1 MVPMCRLSCLRP
13 CCRRLKD
20 KTLHFDTMKKIL
32 LALCVLLSLNMQARV
47 EPELNKHVSKLYT
60 TLYLLSEMYVDSV
73 DNKQMVDEAIDAMI
87 KELDPHSDYMT
98 AEEVAEMNEP
108 LQGGFDGIGIS
119 FNMMNDTLFIV
130 EVIVGGPSEKVGLQ
144 AGDRIMKV
152 NGENIAGVKMS
163 SKEVMKRLKGPKGTK
178 VEVSVKR
185 RNQKEWIDFTIVRDK
200 IPMYSLDAAFML
212 SRNIGYIKISRFG
225 ATTMDEYH
233 EAFKE
238 LQAQGMKQLILDL
251 QSNGGGYMSTAISL
265 ADEFLGKGSCIVYTE
280 GLHSPRQEAMAS
292 DKGDFEEGNLV
303 VLIDEF
309 SASSSEI
316 VSGAVQDWDRGL
328 IVGRRSFGKGLV
340 QRMLPLSDG
349 TVIKLTVSRYHTPS
363 GRCIQKPYDGGEEA
377 YGKDL
382 IDRYNRGEMISADS
396 IHFPDSLKYS
406 TLVKG
411 RAVYGG
417 GGIMPD
423 VFVPMDTTRFTPLHR
438 LLVNRGILNRFAL
451 SYVDDHRSDLKT
463 KYPQAEDFIDKYEVS
478 DEMIADMMAMAEA
491 EKVKIK
497 DEDRNSDKTVLKL
510 QTKAYMARDLYKT
523 AAYYQ
528 VMVPENEALQKA
540 LEILNSAKL
549 RKEYGLK

>member
-1 MVPMCRLSCLRP
+1 
-13 CCRRLKD
+13 
-20 KTLHFDTMKKIL
+20 
-32 LALCVLLSLNMQARV
+32 
-47 EPELNKHVSKLYT
+47 
-60 TLYLLSEMYVDSV
+60 
-73 DNKQMVDEAIDAMI
+73 
-87 KELDPHSDYMT
+87 
-98 AEEVAEMNEP
+98 
-108 LQGGFDGIGIS
+108 
-119 FNMMNDTLFIV
+119 
-130 EVIVGGPSEKVGLQ
+130 
-144 AGDRIMKV
+144 
-152 NGENIAGVKMS
+152 
-163 SKEVMKRLKGPKGTK
+163 
-178 VEVSVKR
+178 
-185 RNQKEWIDFTIVRDK
+185 
-200 IPMYSLDAAFML
+200 
-212 SRNIGYIKISRFG
+212 
-225 ATTMDEYH
+225 
-233 EAFKE
+233 
-238 LQAQGMKQLILDL
+238 
-251 QSNGGGYMSTAISL
+251 MSTAISL

-396 IHFPDSLKYS
+396 IHFPDSLKFS

-510 QTKAYMARDLYKT
+510 QTKAYMARDLYRT

-528 VMVPENEALQKA
+528 VMAPENEALQKA

>member
-1 MVPMCRLSCLRP
+1 MTLYGVRIETCEFNFRRFVQGDFNAGFFCR
-13 CCRRLKD
+13 KGAD
-20 KTLHFDTMKKIL
+20 IL
-32 LALCVLLSLNMQARV
+32 LFAACPVKEIGKDRHLIFLETVCDVQRLEADRSAARAGQQEALVGILNEKDSAFTVNRFQNFRFLKIRCSLKVHFSGNFCR
-47 EPELNKHVSKLYT
+47 NIFCSGKKF
-60 TLYLLSEMYVDSV
+60 
-73 DNKQMVDEAIDAMI
+73 
-87 KELDPHSDYMT
+87 
-98 AEEVAEMNEP
+98 
-108 LQGGFDGIGIS
+108 LQ
-119 FNMMNDTLFIV
+119 
-130 EVIVGGPSEKVGLQ
+130 
-144 AGDRIMKV
+144 DRIGFYRLDNDQSGTPMDPFENV
-152 NGENIAGVKMS
+152 RTDTGGE
-163 SKEVMKRLKGPKGTK
+163 
-178 VEVSVKR
+178 
-185 RNQKEWIDFTIVRDK
+185 
-200 IPMYSLDAAFML
+200 
-212 SRNIGYIKISRFG
+212 
-225 ATTMDEYH
+225 
-233 EAFKE
+233 
-238 LQAQGMKQLILDL
+238 
-251 QSNGGGYMSTAISL
+251 
-265 ADEFLGKGSCIVYTE
+265 C
-280 GLHSPRQEAMAS
+280 
-292 DKGDFEEGNLV
+292 
-303 VLIDEF
+303 
-309 SASSSEI
+309 
-316 VSGAVQDWDRGL
+316 
-328 IVGRRSFGKGLV
+328 
-340 QRMLPLSDG
+340 LPG
-349 TVIKLTVSRYHTPS
+349 HTPS

-478 DEMIADMMAMAEA
+478 DEMIADMMALAEA

>member
-1 MVPMCRLSCLRP
+1 MVPMCRISCLRP

-20 KTLHFDTMKKIL
+20 KTLQFNTMKKIL

-265 ADEFLGKGSCIVYTE
+265 ADEFLGEGSCIVYTE
-280 GLHSPRQEAMAS
+280 GLHSPRQEAVAS

-438 LLVNRGILNRFAL
+438 LLVNKGVLNHFAL

-491 EKVKIK
+491 DRVKIK

-528 VMVPENEALQKA
+528 VMAPENEALQKA

>member
-1 MVPMCRLSCLRP
+1 
-13 CCRRLKD
+13 
-20 KTLHFDTMKKIL
+20 MKKIL

-265 ADEFLGKGSCIVYTE
+265 ADEFLGEGSCIVYTE
-280 GLHSPRQEAMAS
+280 GLHSPRQEAVAS

-438 LLVNRGILNRFAL
+438 LLVNKGVLNHFAL

-491 EKVKIK
+491 DRVKIK

-528 VMVPENEALQKA
+528 VMAPENEALQKA

>member
-1 MVPMCRLSCLRP
+1 MKNPKIR
-13 CCRRLKD
+13 
-20 KTLHFDTMKKIL
+20 MKKSIVI
-32 LALCVLLSLNMQARV
+32 CLLSLLMPFFLSAQQQADAAFAQHAR
-47 EPELNKHVSKLYT
+47 KMYS
-60 TLYLLSEMYVDSV
+60 TLYVLSEMYVDTV
-73 DNKQMVDEAIDAMI
+73 NAKALTDKAIDAMI

-98 AEEVAEMNEP
+98 AEELAEMNEP

-119 FNMMNDTLFIV
+119 FNMMNDTLFVV

-152 NGENIAGVKMS
+152 DGENIAGVKMS

-178 VEVSVKR
+178 VTISVKR
-185 RNQKEWIDFTIVRDK
+185 RGQKELIDFVIVRDK
-200 IPMYSLDAAFML
+200 IPMYSVDASFML
-212 SRNIGYIKISRFG
+212 DKNVAYIKISRFG

-233 EAFKE
+233 QAFKE
-238 LQAQGMKQLILDL
+238 LQAQGMKHLILDL
-251 QSNGGGYMSTAISL
+251 QSNGGGYMSTAIDL
-265 ADEFLGKGSCIVYTE
+265 ADEFLTAGKCIVYTE
-280 GLHSPRQEAMAS
+280 GLHSPRQQANAS
-292 DKGDFEEGNLV
+292 AKGAFEEGNLV

-340 QRMLPLSDG
+340 QRMLPLGDG

-363 GRCIQKPYDGGEEA
+363 GRCIQKPYGDGDEA
-377 YGKDL
+377 YAKDL
-382 IDRYNRGEMISADS
+382 VDRYNRGEMISADS
-396 IHFPDSLKYS
+396 IHFPDSLKYH
-406 TLVKG
+406 TLTKQRV
-411 RAVYGG
+411 VYGG

-438 LLVNRGILNRFAL
+438 LLVNRGVLNRYCL
-451 SYVDDHRSDLKT
+451 NYVDNHRSELKT
-463 KYPQAEDFIDKYEVS
+463 AYPEADIFIDKFEVS
-478 DEMIADMMAMAEA
+478 DEMINEMIALAEA
-491 EKVKIK
+491 EKITIK
-497 DEDRNSDKTVLKL
+497 DEDRASDKTVLKL

-528 VMVPENEALQKA
+528 VMAPENEALQKA
-540 LEILNSAKL
+540 LEILKSAKL

>member
-1 MVPMCRLSCLRP
+1 MKNPKIR
-13 CCRRLKD
+13 
-20 KTLHFDTMKKIL
+20 MKKSIVI
-32 LALCVLLSLNMQARV
+32 CLLSLLMPFFLSAQQQADAAFAQHAR
-47 EPELNKHVSKLYT
+47 KMYS
-60 TLYLLSEMYVDSV
+60 TLYVLSEMYVDTV
-73 DNKQMVDEAIDAMI
+73 NAKALTDKAIDAMI

-98 AEEVAEMNEP
+98 AEELAEMNEP

-119 FNMMNDTLFIV
+119 FNMMNDTLFVV

-152 NGENIAGVKMS
+152 DGENIAGVKMS

-178 VEVSVKR
+178 VTISVKR
-185 RNQKEWIDFTIVRDK
+185 RGQKELIDFVIVRDK
-200 IPMYSLDAAFML
+200 IPMYSVDASFML
-212 SRNIGYIKISRFG
+212 DKNVAYIKISRFG

-233 EAFKE
+233 QAFKE
-238 LQAQGMKQLILDL
+238 LQAQGMKHLILDL
-251 QSNGGGYMSTAISL
+251 QSNGGGYMSTAIDL
-265 ADEFLGKGSCIVYTE
+265 ADEFLTAGKCIVYTE
-280 GLHSPRQEAMAS
+280 GLHSPRQQANAS
-292 DKGDFEEGNLV
+292 AKGAFEEGNLV

-340 QRMLPLSDG
+340 QRMLPLGDG

-363 GRCIQKPYDGGEEA
+363 GRCIQKPYGDGDEA
-377 YGKDL
+377 YAKDL
-382 IDRYNRGEMISADS
+382 VDRYNRGEMISADS
-396 IHFPDSLKYS
+396 IHFPDSLKYH
-406 TLVKG
+406 TLTKQRV
-411 RAVYGG
+411 VYGG

-438 LLVNRGILNRFAL
+438 LLVNRGVLNRYCL
-451 SYVDDHRSDLKT
+451 NYVDDHRSELKT
-463 KYPQAEDFIDKYEVS
+463 AYPEADIFIDKFEVS
-478 DEMIADMMAMAEA
+478 DEMINEMIALAEA
-491 EKVKIK
+491 EKITIK
-497 DEDRNSDKTVLKL
+497 DEDRASDKTVLKL

-528 VMVPENEALQKA
+528 VMAPENEALQKA
-540 LEILNSAKL
+540 LEILKSAKL

>member
-1 MVPMCRLSCLRP
+1 MKNPKIR
-13 CCRRLKD
+13 
-20 KTLHFDTMKKIL
+20 MKKSIVI
-32 LALCVLLSLNMQARV
+32 CLLSLLMPFFLSAQQQSDAAFAQHAR
-47 EPELNKHVSKLYT
+47 KMYS
-60 TLYLLSEMYVDSV
+60 TLYVLSEMYVDTV
-73 DNKQMVDEAIDAMI
+73 NAKALTDKAIDAMI

-98 AEEVAEMNEP
+98 AEELAEMNEP

-119 FNMMNDTLFIV
+119 FNMMNDTLFVV

-152 NGENIAGVKMS
+152 DGENIAGVKMS

-178 VEVSVKR
+178 VTISVKR
-185 RNQKEWIDFTIVRDK
+185 RGQKELIDFVIVRDK
-200 IPMYSLDAAFML
+200 IPMYSVDASFML
-212 SRNIGYIKISRFG
+212 DKNVAYIKISRFG

-233 EAFKE
+233 QAFKE
-238 LQAQGMKQLILDL
+238 LQAQGMKHLILDL
-251 QSNGGGYMSTAISL
+251 QSNGGGYMSTAIDL
-265 ADEFLGKGSCIVYTE
+265 ADEFLTAGKCIVYTE
-280 GLHSPRQEAMAS
+280 GLHSPRQQANAS
-292 DKGDFEEGNLV
+292 AKGAFEEGNLV

-340 QRMLPLSDG
+340 QRMLPLGDG

-363 GRCIQKPYDGGEEA
+363 GRCIQKPYDAGDEA
-377 YGKDL
+377 YAKDL
-382 IDRYNRGEMISADS
+382 VDRYNRGEMISADS
-396 IHFPDSLKYS
+396 IHFPDSLKYH
-406 TLVKG
+406 TLTKHRV
-411 RAVYGG
+411 VYGG

-438 LLVNRGILNRFAL
+438 LLVNRGVLNRYCL
-451 SYVDDHRSDLKT
+451 NYVDDHRSELKT
-463 KYPQAEDFIDKYEVS
+463 AYPEADIFIDKFEVS
-478 DEMIADMMAMAEA
+478 DEMINEMIALAEA
-491 EKVKIK
+491 EKITIK
-497 DEDRNSDKTVLKL
+497 DEDRASDKTVLKL

-528 VMVPENEALQKA
+528 VMAPENEALQKA
-540 LEILNSAKL
+540 LEILKSAKL